1 MLYVSIGTDSWDYT
15 SNITRESFDNY
26 LVRMIAPF
34 LNNSDDIAKT
44 IITFP
49 KTLTK
54 PERYSIHKLSIKN
67 DFRTISFDD
76 QFDDRILEV
85 TLSKVYVQNLFHGY
99 NFQAEMAEQPEPQKT
114 ERQILLDTL
123 LEFIHGNLNEEFQEY
138 LLTI

>member
-1 MLYVSIGTDSWDYT
+1 
-15 SNITRESFDNY
+15 
-26 LVRMIAPF
+26 
-34 LNNSDDIAKT
+34 
-44 IITFP
+44 
-49 KTLTK
+49 
-54 PERYSIHKLSIKN
+54 
-67 DFRTISFDD
+67 
-76 QFDDRILEV
+76 V